1 MISTGGAAL
10 APDSHFIKHF
20 IEPCDL
26 VGGSAPDQSKSR
38 IINIK
43 YVLITP
49 DAAMAAMLE
58 MALLEIKNSSNHRK

>member
-49 DAAMAAMLE
+49 DAAMLE